1 MTTAD
6 IHALTG
12 AYALDAVSGV
22 ERMEFERHLA
32 ECESCAQEVLELQET
47 ASRLALAASA
57 APPPA
62 LKARVMNEIRATRQ
76 APPVTE
82 PVPLRRRSL
91 ATRLSTVAAAVFFVA
106 AAGLGVVVFQQ
117 NQQIDDTQA
126 QIAQMEQLLRADDAE
141 LVKVESRDGGTVNV
155 AVSRSQG
162 RMVLLT
168 ENLPNP
174 PSGKTYQVWALD
186 SPTSARS
193 MGFLEPSDG
202 DAALDVRG
210 LRDEAL
216 VGLSLEPDGGSPTPT
231 DVLGT
236 AELPA

>member
-32 ECESCAQEVLELQET
+32 ECDSCAQEVMELQET

-57 APPPA
+57 PPPPA
-62 LKARVMNEIRATRQ
+62 LKARVMDEIRATRQ

-126 QIAQMEQLLRADDAE
+126 QIAQMEQILSADDAK
-141 LVKVESRDGGTVNV
+141 LVPMANPDGGSVNV
-155 AVSRSQG
+155 AVSSSQD
-162 RMVLLT
+162 RMMLFSEDLASA
-168 ENLPNP
+168 PA
-174 PSGKTYQVWALD
+174 GKTYQVWTIAD
-186 SPTSARS
+186 GNPRS
-193 MGFLEPSDG
+193 MGFLEPNNGNAVLAVS
-202 DAALDVRG
+202 
-210 LRDEAL
+210 
-216 VGLSLEPDGGSPTPT
+216 GLSDAGAVAVTIEPDGGSPQPT
-231 DVLGT
+231 SDPIMSGSLT
-236 AELPA
+236 S